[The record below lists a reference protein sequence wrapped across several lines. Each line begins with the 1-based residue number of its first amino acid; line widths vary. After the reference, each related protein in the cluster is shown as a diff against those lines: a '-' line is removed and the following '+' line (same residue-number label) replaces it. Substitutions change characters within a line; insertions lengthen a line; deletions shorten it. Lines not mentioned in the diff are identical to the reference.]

1 MDLYYNIFAGI
12 LYIAHICFI
21 LFFDDVP
28 EKVTFQEF
36 MHASGKLFVHLP
48 IVIVMVANIV
58 QSLFLFFRSGSLAT
72 ASD

>member
-12 LYIAHICFI
+12 LYIAPICFI

-28 EKVTFQEF
+28 QKVTFQEF
-36 MHASGKLFVHLP
+36 MHASGTLFVHLA

-58 QSLFLFFRSGSLAT
+58 QSLFLFFRIGSLAT